1 MLSLKSKHEEWTS
14 CLLTICLNVISFS
27 WYLLVFTPSHLP
39 AIDEA
44 QKESNKRG
52 ELERSPNK
60 RREVAPVRGPQFWLD
75 GFWCSGMPVE
85 CSPWWWFQIFCIFTP
100 TWRNDPIWRILYFSN
115 GLRPPT
121 SHPSTVRKCFI
132 GRVFAIIPYS
142 WNHLTSATILS
153 SVHLTF
159 PCLLGLRVSAYDA
172 PFPMFNPPATEEEQR
187 PGSLCFLQGELCERW
202 MEIQTDNI
210 RFQNQTYSRSTVF
223 NIVGKCC

>member
-60 RREVAPVRGPQFWLD
+60 RREVAPVWGPQFWLD
-75 GFWCSGMPVE
+75 GFWYSEMPVE

-121 SHPSTVRKCFI
+121 SHPSTVRRCFI
-132 GRVFAIIPYS
+132 LAEFLPSSPTLGII
-142 WNHLTSATILS
+142 LQQQLS
-153 SVHLTF
+153 FHQSISH
-159 PCLLGLRVSAYDA
+159 
-172 PFPMFNPPATEEEQR
+172 
-187 PGSLCFLQGELCERW
+187 SLACWG
-202 MEIQTDNI
+202 
-210 RFQNQTYSRSTVF
+210 
-223 NIVGKCC
+223 